1 MTEAQRVLNMSNDIT
16 TALHET
22 VGPNMSVRV
31 ALTVLATMIAS
42 YYESES
48 SQEMMID
55 FVSDQIR
62 KTMAVHKLKN
72 MRPLN

>member
-1 MTEAQRVLNMSNDIT
+1 MTEGQRVLNMSNDIKT
-16 TALHET
+16 SLHET